1 MIRFS
6 RVLRGTRDVLA
17 TVAASVDMA
26 RAVDAGRLPEA
37 RTFDRLGID
46 REAFARV
53 RR

>member
-6 RVLRGTRDVLA
+6 TVLRGTRDVLA

-26 RAVDAGRLPEA
+26 RAVDAGRMPQA
-37 RTFDRLGID
+37 RTLARLGID
-46 REAFARV
+46 RDAFARV